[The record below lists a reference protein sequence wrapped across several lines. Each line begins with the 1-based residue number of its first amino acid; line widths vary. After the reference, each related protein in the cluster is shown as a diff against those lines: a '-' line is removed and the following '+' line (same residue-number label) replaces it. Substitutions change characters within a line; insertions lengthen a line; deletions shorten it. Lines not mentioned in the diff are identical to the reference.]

1 MTNPTLVVLAAGVGS
16 RYGGLKQ
23 IEPVGP
29 NGEII
34 LDYSIYDALKAG
46 FEKVVF
52 IIKKEIEEVF
62 RERVGSKIERQCET
76 VYVLQDLEDLPPGFN
91 VPPGRK
97 KPWGTA
103 HATLSCRG
111 VVRSPFAVVNADD
124 YYGLSVFQKISDFLS
139 QVKDK
144 DDLLNYCMVGYILNN
159 TLTKHGHV
167 ARGVCKV
174 NNQGFLED
182 IDERTHIEI
191 MGNQVKYTEDGE
203 TWIELSKDSIV
214 SMNLWGFTPSIFQ
227 ELEWRFTQFLE
238 ENSDNLE
245 KVEYFLPYLIKILIK
260 ENRAA
265 VRVLSTDERWFGV
278 TYQEDKPLVQNAI
291 QSLIHNGFYPEKL
304 WNV

>member
-1 MTNPTLVVLAAGVGS
+1 MDNPTLVVLAAGAGS

-34 LDYSIYDALKAG
+34 LDYSIYDALRARFG
-46 FEKVVF
+46 KVVF

-62 RERVGSKIERQCET
+62 RERVGRKIERQCET
-76 VYVLQDLEDLPPGFN
+76 AYVFQDLEDLPPGFN
-91 VPPGRK
+91 VPPGRV

-103 HATLSCRG
+103 HATLSCRE
-111 VVRSPFAVVNADD
+111 VVHSPFAVVNADD
-124 YYGLSVFQKISDFLS
+124 YYGRDAFQKISNFLS
-139 QVKDK
+139 QAEDK
-144 DDLLNYCMVGYILNN
+144 DGLLNYCMVGYILNN
-159 TLTKHGHV
+159 TLTEHGHV

-174 NNQGFLED
+174 DDQGFLED

-203 TWIELSKDSIV
+203 TWFELPKDSIA
-214 SMNLWGFTPSIFQ
+214 SMNIWGFTPSIFQ

-238 ENSDNLE
+238 ENSCNLE
-245 KVEYFLPYLIKILIK
+245 KAEYFLPYLIKILIK

-265 VRVLSTDERWFGV
+265 VQVLSTDERWFGV
-278 TYQEDKPLVQNAI
+278 TYQEDKAMVQ
-291 QSLIHNGFYPEKL
+291 QGVYPENL
-304 WNV
+304 WG